1 MTNPWDY
8 PSAFRCTA
16 RSQLARRRHRCWG
29 AAVPSR
35 SSNEW
40 GKRFDSSPCSHAV
53 GPAAAGDS
61 RAPFSVTALARSVAR
76 VSAVATPQRF
86 NLLTCF
92 TLLTL
97 LITGCTTPIGA
108 TKTSLR
114 VARRQANA
122 SAMQGEISSQ
132 SRLVLH
138 RFDLD
143 KQFAS
148 HPAEALT
155 FLHEKACQDDRRDIV
170 FALAELSYLHAY
182 RLERSVKA
190 SEPKRARD
198 YYLSAAIYSYLY
210 LFGAGRQPPP
220 TRFDDRFRIACDVYN
235 VGLAKGLGAPER
247 TNAAV
252 LLEDGPRQ
260 LPPGRVEIH
269 LDTNAFP
276 FALIRFENFLS
287 ADQFL
292 VRGLSV
298 RDRQSGLGAPLIG
311 VGKRVNQSPLARRI
325 PATVFGRP
333 TGDLKS
339 WNVGQLGLTLEL
351 YSAYDRDSVKVGDA
365 TIPLETDLTAPL
377 AHALTDTFVWSL
389 GMGQF
394 FSSVERIKSDVYLSQ
409 PYQRGRI
416 PVVFVHGTFSSPV
429 WWAEM
434 MNTLRADPEIRQR
447 CQFWFFI
454 YNSGNPVPYSALK
467 LRECLSAKLKELDP
481 DGTDSALQQ
490 MVVIGH
496 SQGGLLTKLTATDTG
511 DRLWQAMGVK
521 SLDDTKLTEKQR
533 EVLRRYTIFEAL
545 PFVKQVVFISTPH
558 RGSYLATG
566 FTRKITRKF
575 VALPGAVLQHGKE
588 LTGLAENLNIPGLK
602 KMPTSLDSMSPN
614 NKYLLQLAEIP
625 PGPGVTSH
633 SIIAVQGKGDYHQGK
648 DGLVAYS
655 NAHVDYA
662 ASEFIVRS
670 FHSCQDKP
678 PTIEEVRRILLEHI
692 SALPGQ

>member
-1 MTNPWDY
+1 VERVLTKSIAALPLCL
-8 PSAFRCTA
+8 PAL
-16 RSQLARRRHRCWG
+16 LALL
-29 AAVPSR
+29 
-35 SSNEW
+35 
-40 GKRFDSSPCSHAV
+40 
-53 GPAAAGDS
+53 
-61 RAPFSVTALARSVAR
+61 LA
-76 VSAVATPQRF
+76 
-86 NLLTCF
+86 
-92 TLLTL
+92 
-97 LITGCTTPIGA
+97 GCTTPIGA
-108 TKTSLR
+108 TKTSIR
-114 VARRQANA
+114 VAYQQANA
-122 SAMQGEISSQ
+122 SAMEGEASNE

-148 HPAEALT
+148 HPAEALK
-155 FLHEKACQDDRRDIV
+155 FLHEKACQDERRDLV

-190 SEPKRARD
+190 SEPKQARD
-198 YYLSAAIYSYLY
+198 YYLSAAIYAYLY
-210 LFGAGRQPPP
+210 LFGPGPQPPP
-220 TRFDDRFRIACDVYN
+220 TKFDDRFRIACDVYN
-235 VGLAKGLGAPER
+235 AGLAKGLGGPER
-247 TNAAV
+247 TNAVV
-252 LLEDGPRQ
+252 LLEDAPRE
-260 LPPGRVEIH
+260 LLAGHVELR

-276 FALIRFENFLS
+276 FALSRFEKFLS

-311 VGKRVNQSPLARRI
+311 VGKQEGQSPITRRV

-333 TGDLKS
+333 HGDLKA
-339 WNVGQLGLTLEL
+339 WNAGKLSLTLEL
-351 YSAYDRDSVKVGDA
+351 YSGYGSDTVQVGDA

-377 AHALTDTFVWSL
+377 AHALNDSFVWSL

-394 FSSVERIKSDVYLSQ
+394 FSSAERIKSDVYLSQ

-434 MNTLRADPEIRQR
+434 MNTLRSDPEIRRR
-447 CQFWFFI
+447 CQFWYFI
-454 YNSGNPVPYSALK
+454 YNSGNPMAVSAVK
-467 LRECLSAKLKELDP
+467 LRECLAEKVKQLDP

-511 DRLWQAMGVK
+511 DRLWQAAGIK
-521 SLDDTKLTEKQR
+521 SLDDPKLTEQQR
-533 EVLRRYTIFEAL
+533 ELLRRYFIFEPL

-566 FTRKITRKF
+566 FARNITRKL
-575 VALPGAVLQHGKE
+575 VTLPRTLVQQGKA
-588 LTGLAENLNIPGLK
+588 LTGLAENLNLPGLK
-602 KMPTSLDSMSPN
+602 GVPTSLDSMSPN
-614 NKYLLQLAEIP
+614 NKYLLALAEIP
-625 PGPGVTSH
+625 TAPGITSH
-633 SIIAVQGKGDYHQGK
+633 SIIAVEGHGDYHQGK

-655 NAHVDYA
+655 SAHVDYA

-678 PTIEEVRRILLEHI
+678 PTIEEVRRILLEHLN
-692 SALPGQ
+692 ALPDQASPPPSARSSSNP